1 MFNFVLGVVA
11 GLIANYLSPPIRRM
25 VERVLGWAFH
35 FINPDRF
42 DLTGTWRH
50 TYSEPTPG
58 TPQVRR
64 SCEETVRV
72 RHVGS
77 IVGGTGEVTGDG
89 RRFNYELRVRH
100 NMVFGTY
107 TKVTREKGNVTG
119 NGLIQLL
126 VSPDRLS
133 MKGQA
138 TWFDRDSE
146 KIESSYV
153 EWTKTS

>member
-1 MFNFVLGVVA
+1 M
-11 GLIANYLSPPIRRM
+11 
-25 VERVLGWAFH
+25 
-35 FINPDRF
+35 
-42 DLTGTWRH
+42 
-50 TYSEPTPG
+50 
-58 TPQVRR
+58 
-64 SCEETVRV
+64 

-77 IVGGTGEVTGDG
+77 IVSGMGEVVGDG

-100 NMVFGTY
+100 NMVYGTY
-107 TKVTREKGNVTG
+107 TKIAQEKGNVTG

-146 KIESSYV
+146 KIESSDV
-153 EWTKTS
+153 EWTKIS